1 MAAPRRKKAAKAPA
15 KTTKAKPTATTKT
28 KAKPAAKSGLLASL
42 AQYVAKKAS
51 GLVKRTK
58 KKRAKRPATKKPK
71 KT

>member
-1 MAAPRRKKAAKAPA
+1 MAAPRRKKAAKTPAKTTTKPKPAAA
-15 KTTKAKPTATTKT
+15 KTTKAGAKT
-28 KAKPAAKSGLLASL
+28 GLLASL

-58 KKRAKRPATKKPK
+58 KKRAKRAATKKPK